1 MIMEA
6 PEKSA
11 LERACQAVHGSSR
24 LAALLTANGRKV
36 SKASISR
43 WKKERVP
50 AEACPDIEAITGIPC
65 EELRPDVSWAVL
77 RDAKAAPVGQFAQS
91 PEAKARFAPDVDED
105 LSQSID
111 PSGKG

>member
-1 MIMEA
+1 MEA
-6 PEKSA
+6 VAKTP
-11 LERACQAVHGSSR
+11 LERACEAVHGSSR

-77 RDAKAAPVGQFAQS
+77 RDAKTPVGQFAQS
-91 PEAKARFAPDVDED
+91 PEAKSKFSPDLDED
-105 LSQSID
+105 LSQSIE